1 MTRRRFTAQ
10 HGAYN
15 ALQPLSCHRRMQ
27 ARATQSP
34 RSMPHVGAYKSL
46 VAVNA
51 TCRRTQS
58 TRRGHRPM
66 PARKELVVVIA
77 SCRHSQIT
85 HRGHRLMSAHTEHSS
100 VIAACRR
107 TQITRRGHRH
117 IPAQAEHSSLLSPM
131 QARRA
136 LVCHR
141 RMQARRALVAVI
153 VACRRSQSIRRGHR
167 RMSTHTKLSS
177 RSSPHTGAHLQI
189 GHRPA
194 QAQSAADAKNAAH
207 S

>member
-15 ALQPLSCHRRMQ
+15 ALQPLSCQRRMQ

-34 RSMPHVGAYKSL
+34 RSSPHVDARRAL
-46 VAVNA
+46 VAVIA
-51 TCRRTQS
+51 PCRRTQS
-58 TRRGHRPM
+58 TRHCHRP
-66 PARKELVVVIA
+66 
-77 SCRHSQIT
+77 
-85 HRGHRLMSAHTEHSS
+85 MSAHTK
-100 VIAACRR
+100 
-107 TQITRRGHRH
+107 
-117 IPAQAEHSSLLSPM
+117 HSSLSSPHVG
-131 QARRA
+131 AHRA

-141 RMQARRALVAVI
+141 RMQALAKHSSLHVGTRKAVVAVI
-153 VACRRSQSIRRGHR
+153 APCRRSQSIRRCHR

-189 GHRPA
+189 GHCPA

>member
-15 ALQPLSCHRRMQ
+15 ALQPLSCHRRMP

-107 TQITRRGHRH
+107 
-117 IPAQAEHSSLLSPM
+117 AEHSSLSSPHVGVHKELVTII
-131 QARRA
+131 APCRRTQSTRH
-136 LVCHR
+136 CHR
-141 RMQARRALVAVI
+141 RMSAY
-153 VACRRSQSIRRGHR
+153 
-167 RMSTHTKLSS
+167 TKNSS
-177 RSSPHTGAHLQI
+177 PSSPHAGAHLQI

>member
-15 ALQPLSCHRRMQ
+15 ALQPLSCHRRMP

-107 TQITRRGHRH
+107 
-117 IPAQAEHSSLLSPM
+117 AEHSSLSSPHAG
-131 QARRA
+131 ARKA
-136 LVCHR
+136 F
-141 RMQARRALVAVI
+141 VAVI
-153 VACRRSQSIRRGHR
+153 APCRRTQSCRRGHR
-167 RMSTHTKLSS
+167 PIPAHACKSAIAPPKLKAPLTPKTP
-177 RSSPHTGAHLQI
+177 RT
-189 GHRPA
+189 
-194 QAQSAADAKNAAH
+194 ADARARRACQSLISSITKH
-207 S
+207 SITSPSLTSL